1 MTDLER
7 IIMDGN
13 RIMGKYGMFFCA
25 VAAMS
30 VAACTVE
37 TEVIKTDPETVKME
51 FTAVSDLTRTALTDG
66 NAVVW
71 QSGDM
76 ISVFDPK
83 GGNNLFITEDS
94 GPSARFTGEA
104 VWSDGDYYALYPYN
118 KNAGIDVLPAQ
129 GAAVSIRSSLVS
141 EQPAVNGSFGT
152 GINPSIAKANGTDLH
167 FRNLCALVK
176 FTLNIPDG
184 VSINRVIL
192 KGNNSESLAGDFRA
206 SIVSGETP
214 SVQISAE
221 GNTAKEA
228 VLYGDFST
236 GGTYY
241 FTVFPAILTN
251 GFEIRVYDST
261 NRVWTKKGDKQATL
275 VAGRIL
281 NLGDLAP
288 EFTENSPIAISTP
301 DDLAQWA
308 ASGNLDSDV
317 ILEQDIDMTGKEWLP
332 VGTLENGYC
341 GKFDGNGKKISHLKV
356 TGDVANAGLFGG
368 VGRTGSVTNLTVES
382 ADIAAAGTQS
392 SAGVIAGFNMGRIED
407 CKVISSKVL
416 GWYAGAVAGNNSV
429 QVTGCEVSD
438 VTVNASSDGGR
449 AGGVAGVNYGK
460 IEGCTVSG
468 TCSILADV
476 GNGAA
481 GGITGMNSEE
491 SGIVTGG
498 RIYHCSVSSSAV
510 SDFSISGMWA
520 GGIVGENNFG
530 TVAQCHS
537 DKVTVIHSSTS
548 QSARLGGIA
557 GFNTRGDVVACYSA
571 LTVLGKDG
579 ITSEAMGGIVGYNS
593 NSSANVYG
601 CYSYDVS
608 FYGNI
613 SGSESG
619 KGTVAG
625 YTNGKVISCCAHAI
639 SQNVISLVGRSGS
652 EFSLQNCVET
662 NGTGFS
668 VLTAGTPDLTVD
680 DGTVWKADGIWSFSN
695 PAFPAIIDNYNGEN
709 GLE

>member
-1 MTDLER
+1 
-7 IIMDGN
+7 MDGN

-51 FTAVSDLTRTALTDG
+51 FTAVSDLTRTTLTDG

-118 KNAGIDVLPAQ
+118 KNAGIDVLPAE
-129 GAAVSIRSSLVS
+129 GAAVSVRSSLVS

-152 GINPSIAKANGTDLH
+152 GINPSIAKADGTNFH

-192 KGNNSESLAGDFRA
+192 KGNNSEPLAGDFRA

-221 GNTAKEA
+221 GNTAKET

-236 GGTYY
+236 EGTYY

-261 NRVWTKKGDKQATL
+261 NRVWSKKGDKQATL

-281 NLGDLAP
+281 NIGNLAP

-301 DDLAQWA
+301 DDLALWA

-317 ILEQDIDMTGKEWLP
+317 FLEENIDMSDRNWTP
-332 VGTLENGYC
+332 VGTLENGYR
-341 GKFDGNGKKISHLKV
+341 GKFDGNGKKISNLKV
-356 TGDVANAGLFGG
+356 IGDAANAGLFGG
-368 VGRTGSVTNLTVES
+368 VERTGSVTNLTVES

-392 SAGVIAGFNMGRIED
+392 SAGVIAGFNMGRIKN
-407 CKVISSKVL
+407 CKVISSNVS

-429 QVTGCEVSD
+429 QVTGCTVSGVV
-438 VTVNASSDGGR
+438 VTASSNSGR

-460 IEGCTVSG
+460 IERCTVSG
-468 TCSILADV
+468 SCSISADV
-476 GNGAA
+476 DNGVA

-548 QSARLGGIA
+548 KSARLGGIA
-557 GFNTRGDVVACYSA
+557 GYNTRGDVVACYSVS
-571 LTVLGKDG
+571 TVLGKDD
-579 ITSEAMGGIVGYNS
+579 ITSEAMGGIVGYSNS
-593 NSSANVYG
+593 SSANVYG
-601 CYSYDVS
+601 CYSYDVL

-613 SGSESG
+613 NDSKSE
-619 KGTVAG
+619 KGAIAG

-680 DGTVWKADGIWSFSN
+680 DGTVWKATGIWSFSN